1 MFCSKPAVKPDDPN
15 YLTAKFYGSARKSI
29 TEDMVC
35 FQQAAT
41 NYLQYYRRNNMHM
54 PWKIQEMNQQGDTN
68 LVQFEIK
75 LAKYLERMFEI
86 V

>member
-15 YLTAKFYGSARKSI
+15 YLTTKFYGAGRKSI

-41 NYLQYYRRNNMHM
+41 NYLQYYKRSNMHM
-54 PWKIQEMNQQGDTN
+54 PWKI
-68 LVQFEIK
+68 
-75 LAKYLERMFEI
+75 
-86 V
+86 